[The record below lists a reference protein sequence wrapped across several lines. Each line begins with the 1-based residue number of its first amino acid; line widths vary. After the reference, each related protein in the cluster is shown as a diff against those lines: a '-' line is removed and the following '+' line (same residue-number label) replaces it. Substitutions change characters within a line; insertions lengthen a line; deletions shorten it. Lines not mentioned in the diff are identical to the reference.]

1 MKIMLPVG
9 GDDVFDHLHNIYH
22 RLLKTKEPIMTTFN
36 GVSAIFFI
44 DDSGLDH
51 THLLESLHKNPMDSN
66 VVKAY
71 YLKDVEDADPSGYT
85 TVKKFYDD
93 IKVKNM
99 KYRGKVERINTI
111 VYNWVHWDNPQ
122 QIKKKIIKILEE

>member
-22 RLLKTKEPIMTTFN
+22 RLLKTKEPIMTAFN

-51 THLLESLHKNPMDSN
+51 THLLESLHKKPMDSN

-71 YLKDVEDADPSGYT
+71 YLKDVEEADPSGYT
-85 TVKKFYDD
+85 TVKKFYDEA
-93 IKVKNM
+93 KGRNF
-99 KYRGKVERINTI
+99 KYRNKVDRINAI
-111 VYNWVHWDNPQ
+111 VANLEYSDSPHQ
-122 QIKKKIIKILEE
+122 IIKKIKKILEE

>member
-9 GDDVFDHLHNIYH
+9 GDDVVDHLHNIYH

-44 DDSGLDH
+44 DDDGLDH
-51 THLLESLHKNPMDSN
+51 TPLLETLYKNPMESN

-85 TVKKFYDD
+85 TVKKFYDEA
-93 IKVKNM
+93 KGRNF
-99 KYRGKVERINTI
+99 KYRSKVERINTI

>member
-1 MKIMLPVG
+1 MEILLPVG

-51 THLLESLHKNPMDSN
+51 THLLESLHKKPMDSN

-71 YLKDVEDADPSGYT
+71 YLKDVEEADPSGYT
-85 TVKKFYDD
+85 TVKKFYDEA
-93 IKVKNM
+93 KGRNF
-99 KYRGKVERINTI
+99 KYRSKIERINTI

>member
-51 THLLESLHKNPMDSN
+51 THLLESLHKKPMDSN

-71 YLKDVEDADPSGYT
+71 YLKDVEDADPSSYT
-85 TVKKFYDD
+85 TVKKFYDEA
-93 IKVKNM
+93 KGRNF
-99 KYRGKVERINTI
+99 KYRSKVERINTI